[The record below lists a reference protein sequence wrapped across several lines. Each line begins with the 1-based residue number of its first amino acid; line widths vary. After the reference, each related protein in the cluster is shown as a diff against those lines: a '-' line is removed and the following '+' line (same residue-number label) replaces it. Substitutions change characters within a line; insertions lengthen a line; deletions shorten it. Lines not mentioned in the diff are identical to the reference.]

1 MDETNINT
9 DTAQLSANED
19 DFTIETGH
27 ILKGRL
33 SILQNQNARKK
44 LYRPTILFMVL
55 LNSNASNHVT
65 NIAFVTDNFKY
76 YEFNVGFRRT
86 THHITDEIRK
96 RFHIM
101 FSQFIIN
108 EKTSIVILDTV
119 DFYSPL
125 SIYFNIVKL
134 YSNAYLTRI
143 GLHSV
148 LTRIY
153 SNYRIFK
160 RKKTGFK
167 IEKNNINSYTRMA
180 WDHILK
186 EKICPWITNTIQRQ
200 LSLMTPKQQRLQ
212 RRIRIVL
219 FYIYFKTRARLRNQQ
234 CQEKKLLKNINQNAQ
249 SSQH

>member
-1 MDETNINT
+1 MDDTLNTNE
-9 DTAQLSANED
+9 DD

-27 ILKGRL
+27 ILKGRM

-55 LNSNASNHVT
+55 LKYNATCHIT
-65 NIAFVTDNFKY
+65 NIAFITDNFKY
-76 YEFNVGFRRT
+76 YEFKVGFKRN

-134 YSNAYLTRI
+134 YSNAYLTRL
-143 GLHSV
+143 GLHSI

-153 SNYRIFK
+153 NNYKILKK
-160 RKKTGFK
+160 RKKGFK
-167 IEKNNINSYTRMA
+167 IQKHNICSYTQTA
-180 WDHILK
+180 WNYILK
-186 EKICPWITNTIQRQ
+186 VKICPWITNTVQQQISLMSNRYQIIQR
-200 LSLMTPKQQRLQ
+200 RL
-212 RRIRIVL
+212 RMVL

-234 CQEKKLLKNINQNAQ
+234 CQEKKLLKNIENPNDI
-249 SSQH
+249 